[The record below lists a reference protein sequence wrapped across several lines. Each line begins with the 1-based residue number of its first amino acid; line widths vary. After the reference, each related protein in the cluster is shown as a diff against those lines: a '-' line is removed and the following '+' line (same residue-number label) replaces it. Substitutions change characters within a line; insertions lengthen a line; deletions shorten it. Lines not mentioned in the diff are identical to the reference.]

1 MKILYDSWGATM
13 TLVDFYK
20 VLRETPKGV
29 IVQKIGTHNVDV
41 EVVMPN
47 TEVTIGRTYLLKK
60 KVDSTGTFYTGSL
73 DFSCKHYLYEFDGKP
88 KKINSYD

>member
-20 VLRETPKGV
+20 VVRETPKGV
-29 IVQKIGTHNVDV
+29 FVQKIGTHNIDVDL
-41 EVVMPN
+41 VMPN
-47 TEVTIGRTYLLKK
+47 TEVAIGKMYLLKK
-60 KVDSTGTFYTGSL
+60 KVDLSGTVYMGSL

-88 KKINSYD
+88 KKVNYND